1 MVFGKKA
8 GKKAEPEEIP
18 EEFVVLVAK
27 NLFDKYGDAIAES
40 VNKKISQ
47 HLDPLR
53 DKVAQMEK
61 EIQHLKATSDE
72 KVKDLLKS
80 TIEVAMESVAEKSA
94 KKAVEQAVE
103 HVGLDKIE
111 SLNESMNVVKMI
123 QMEMAEKI
131 GLVSKALNAVE
142 KTLSE
147 LSKTLEDVSTLSGEI
162 RLEIDKSLEQFRE
175 KMDNA
180 VNRAVKSIRENVVVD
195 KGLIESV
202 VSQSLSRMVSSKF
215 ADIES
220 KIEGVS
226 SRMDVLSKSVEELKK
241 MEDSLNMVISK
252 IEDLGEAVNELQVQS
267 PPITQEELRQ
277 KTQEVKESQDIED
290 LSHLVDI
297 E

>member
-1 MVFGKKA
+1 MVFGKE
-8 GKKAEPEEIP
+8 KKAEPEEIP

-27 NLFDKYGDAIAES
+27 NLFDKYGDAIAET

-94 KKAVEQAVE
+94 KKAVEY
-103 HVGLDKIE
+103 VGLDKIE
-111 SLNESMNVVKMI
+111 SLNESTNAVKMI
-123 QMEMAEKI
+123 QIEMAEKI
-131 GLVSKALNAVE
+131 ELVTKTLDAVK

-180 VNRAVKSIRENVVVD
+180 VNRAVRSIRENVVVD

-202 VSQSLSRMVSSKF
+202 VSQSLSRIVSSKF

-220 KIEGVS
+220 KIEGFS
-226 SRMDVLSKSVEELKK
+226 SRMDALSRGVEELKK

-252 IEDLGEAVNELQVQS
+252 IEDLEEAVNELQVGAQ
-267 PPITQEELRQ
+267 PPSITQEELRQ

-290 LSHLVDI
+290 LSHLMDI

>member
-1 MVFGKKA
+1 MVF

-94 KKAVEQAVE
+94 KKAVE